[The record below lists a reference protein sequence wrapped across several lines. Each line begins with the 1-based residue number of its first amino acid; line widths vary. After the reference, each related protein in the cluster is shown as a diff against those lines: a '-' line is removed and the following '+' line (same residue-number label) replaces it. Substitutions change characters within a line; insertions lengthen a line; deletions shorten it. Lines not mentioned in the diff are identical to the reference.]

1 VTYNGRA
8 AKKTDFLLMKNATK
22 YTIFL
27 YLKEKEGEKTM
38 RSERDFFLSKYYA
51 YLWISF

>member
-1 VTYNGRA
+1 
-8 AKKTDFLLMKNATK
+8 MKNATK

-51 YLWISF
+51 YLWISFWRDVVFYLGLK